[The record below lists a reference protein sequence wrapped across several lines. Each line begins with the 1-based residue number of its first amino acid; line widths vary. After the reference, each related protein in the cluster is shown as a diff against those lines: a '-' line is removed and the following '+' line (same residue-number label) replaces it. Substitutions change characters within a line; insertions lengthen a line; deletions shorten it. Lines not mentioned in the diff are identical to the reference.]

1 MSAHEDLKAHLSNV
15 SGTSDTRT
23 SKNQPTGRPLTPAP
37 GDSKARTEL
46 AKKQLRDLRPTM
58 VSQSVNK
65 TALHP
70 GGVQ

>member
-1 MSAHEDLKAHLSNV
+1 MSAQNDFERRLSVVN
-15 SGTSDTRT
+15 GISDRRT
-23 SKNQPTGRPLTPAP
+23 STAEPRPATPGP
-37 GDSKARTEL
+37 EESQARAEI
-46 AKKQLRDLRPTM
+46 AKTQLRNFNPTM